1 MATRYANTTEVR
13 LIVNGNTVFASCV
26 QEDTGSLSITVAH
39 GCVNIS
45 TPTSQTSIFTQP
57 KTISISTCSNLATIP
72 LSAPSLQIRRI
83 EQSIPFIP
91 APLALDTLAG
101 NVRSDLCTCVAGKK
115 CPRHLRVAQ
124 EKRRRRRER
133 RQQQELS
140 VGNVEKDIDPK
151 HTNTVKQC
159 KKKSRKRA
167 EASEGFDRVV
177 HGHRQSTS
185 SRIVKAEPESDLNAW
200 TSDLSDKNDIT
211 PRAVDVRHIQHNT
224 HVPEYMIGLPTHVPG
239 EDIWAVNDSSPTG
252 REIKCEVQSD
262 TTSHDASVGY
272 SLSDVYGKQLNSPPS
287 GRILPG
293 FSLFT
298 SSGEWDPPQIKI
310 ERMEDIFHR

>member
-26 QEDTGSLSITVAH
+26 QENTGSLSITVAH

-45 TPTSQTSIFTQP
+45 TPTSQTSIFTKP

-101 NVRSDLCTCVAGKK
+101 NLRSDLCTCVAGKK

-133 RQQQELS
+133 RQQQEPLVS
-140 VGNVEKDIDPK
+140 NVEKDIDPK
-151 HTNTVKQC
+151 HTNTGKQC

-167 EASEGFDRVV
+167 EASEAFDRVV

-185 SRIVKAEPESDLNAW
+185 SRIVKAEPESDFNTL
-200 TSDLSDKNDIT
+200 TSDMSGIT
-211 PRAVDVRHIQHNT
+211 SRAVDVRHIQHNT

-239 EDIWAVNDSSPTG
+239 EDIWAVNDSPPTG

-262 TTSHDASVGY
+262 TTPPDASIES
-272 SLSDVYGKQLNSPPS
+272 SLSDVRGKQLNSSSS
-287 GRILPG
+287 GHIIPG

>member
-39 GCVNIS
+39 GWVNIS
-45 TPTSQTSIFTQP
+45 TPTSQTSIFTQS
-57 KTISISTCSNLATIP
+57 KTILISTCSNLATVP
-72 LSAPSLQIRRI
+72 LSAPSLHIEGTQQIV
-83 EQSIPFIP
+83 PFNP
-91 APLALDTLAG
+91 APLALSTLAG
-101 NVRSDLCTCVAGKK
+101 HVYSDLCTCVAGKK

-133 RQQQELS
+133 RQQQES
-140 VGNVEKDIDPK
+140 PVGNVEKDIDPK

-167 EASEGFDRVV
+167 GASESFDRVV
-177 HGHRQSTS
+177 HGHRQITS
-185 SRIVKAEPESDLNAW
+185 SRIVKAEPESDFTTL
-200 TSDLSDKNDIT
+200 TSDLSGKQDIT
-211 PRAVDVRHIQHNT
+211 SRDVDVRQFQHNT
-224 HVPEYMIGLPTHVPG
+224 HAPEYMIGLPTHLPG
-239 EDIWAVNDSSPTG
+239 EDMWAVNNSSPTG

-262 TTSHDASVGY
+262 TTSHDASTGY

>member
-298 SSGEWDPPQIKI
+298 SSGEWDPLQIKI

>member
-26 QEDTGSLSITVAH
+26 QENTGSLSITVAH

-83 EQSIPFIP
+83 EQSIPFIL

-101 NVRSDLCTCVAGKK
+101 NLRSDPCAERGDNSKNHPWATWKK
-115 CPRHLRVAQ
+115 TLIP
-124 EKRRRRRER
+124 
-133 RQQQELS
+133 S
-140 VGNVEKDIDPK
+140 
-151 HTNTVKQC
+151 TNTGKQC

-167 EASEGFDRVV
+167 EASEAFDRVV

-185 SRIVKAEPESDLNAW
+185 SRIVKAEPESDFNTL
-200 TSDLSDKNDIT
+200 TSDLSGKQDIT
-211 PRAVDVRHIQHNT
+211 SRAVDVRHIQHNT

-239 EDIWAVNDSSPTG
+239 EDIWAVNDSPPTG

-262 TTSHDASVGY
+262 TTPPDASIKS
-272 SLSDVYGKQLNSPPS
+272 SLSDVYGKQLNSSSS
-287 GRILPG
+287 GHIIPG

-298 SSGEWDPPQIKI
+298 SSGDWDPPQIKI
-310 ERMEDIFHR
+310 ERMEDIFQR

>member
-26 QEDTGSLSITVAH
+26 QENTGSLSITVAH

-83 EQSIPFIP
+83 EQSIPFIL

-101 NVRSDLCTCVAGKK
+101 NLRSDPCTCVAGKK

-133 RQQQELS
+133 RQQQEPP

-151 HTNTVKQC
+151 HTNTGKQC

-167 EASEGFDRVV
+167 GASESFDRVV
-177 HGHRQSTS
+177 HGHRKSTS
-185 SRIVKAEPESDLNAW
+185 SRIVKAEPESDFNTL
-200 TSDLSDKNDIT
+200 TSDLSGKQDIT
-211 PRAVDVRHIQHNT
+211 SRAVDVRHIQHNT

-239 EDIWAVNDSSPTG
+239 EDIWAVNDSPPTG

-262 TTSHDASVGY
+262 TTPPDASIKS
-272 SLSDVYGKQLNSPPS
+272 SLSDVYGKQLNSSSS
-287 GRILPG
+287 GHIIPG
-293 FSLFT
+293 FSLLSKA
-298 SSGEWDPPQIKI
+298 SSKFQ
-310 ERMEDIFHR
+310 

>member
-26 QEDTGSLSITVAH
+26 QENTGWLSINVAH

-57 KTISISTCSNLATIP
+57 KTISISTCSNLATVP
-72 LSAPSLQIRRI
+72 LSAPSLQI
-83 EQSIPFIP
+83 EGTQPSIPFNS

-101 NVRSDLCTCVAGKK
+101 HVRSDLCTCVAGKK

-133 RQQQELS
+133 RQQQEPP
-140 VGNVEKDIDPK
+140 VGKAERDIDPN

-159 KKKSRKRA
+159 KGKSRKRA
-167 EASEGFDRVV
+167 EASESFDRVV
-177 HGHRQSTS
+177 HGHRKSTS
-185 SRIVKAEPESDLNAW
+185 SRIVKAEPESDFNTL
-200 TSDLSDKNDIT
+200 TSDLSGKQDIT
-211 PRAVDVRHIQHNT
+211 SRAVDLRRFQHNT
-224 HVPEYMIGLPTHVPG
+224 HVPEYMIGLPTHLPG
-239 EDIWAVNDSSPTG
+239 EDNWAVNDSSSTD
-252 REIKCEVQSD
+252 REIKCELQSD
-262 TTSHDASVGY
+262 TTPPDASIES
-272 SLSDVYGKQLNSPPS
+272 SLSDVHGKQLNSSSS
-287 GRILPG
+287 GHIIPG

-298 SSGEWDPPQIKI
+298 SSGDWDPPQIKI